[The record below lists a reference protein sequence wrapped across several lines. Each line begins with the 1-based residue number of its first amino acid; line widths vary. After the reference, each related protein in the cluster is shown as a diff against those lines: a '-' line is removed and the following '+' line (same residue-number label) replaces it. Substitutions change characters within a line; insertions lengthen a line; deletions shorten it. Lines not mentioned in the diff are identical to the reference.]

1 MNLIY
6 NLMYKFLKN
15 EKSNTILII
24 LISCLISFFKINVIS
39 YITANIIKSIQENK
53 IDTSYI
59 YYKYFI
65 IITILYL
72 ILNYFYKIIENK
84 LLSKLKHFLRFDL
97 MKLLMLSN
105 NENLS
110 NINFTKLNYPIFR
123 ISSNCMSTFSNL
135 TTLLLPNL
143 SVLLIITS
151 FFIYKNTLFGII
163 FIIGNILFIYYLYSN
178 YKNIFIKNQSYEKI
192 GYENECYIIDILN
205 NIDKII
211 FRGKIKNEIN
221 NLNNKTQNI
230 YSVGYDYYSNINS
243 KLSIVYIIIY
253 ITIFILTGYL
263 INLFSKKK
271 IDSTIF
277 ITFLTILLLYRELV
291 ITTINTFSDILE
303 YIGRIN
309 ADFKTFNNID
319 FENINED
326 IKILNEKL
334 NFNTI
339 EFKDI
344 HFKYKIGNKKI
355 FNDFNKKINID
366 NKIIGLIGLSGNGKS
381 TFAKLLIKMYKYD
394 GTILIDNIDI
404 KNIDTEYLRKNIIYV
419 NQNSKLFDETIIKN
433 IIYGCDNNTEFCN
446 KYLIEIMKFTKIK
459 KLFKN
464 IDFETTKAGLGGENL
479 SGGQRQIINLING
492 LIIPSEIVILDEPTN
507 ALDPELKSDVIEL
520 IKYFKKYKKC
530 IIIISHDKDIFSIFD
545 EKIEM

>member
-84 LLSKLKHFLRFDL
+84 LLSKLKHFLRFNL

-253 ITIFILTGYL
+253 ITIFILTVYL

-309 ADFKTFNNID
+309 TDFKTFNNID

-339 EFKDI
+339 EFNNI
-344 HFKYKIGNKKI
+344 NFKYKTGNKKLY
-355 FNDFNKKINID
+355 NNFNKKINIK

-530 IIIISHDKDIFSIFD
+530 IIVISHDKDVFSIFD

>member
-1 MNLIY
+1 MFIINLI
-6 NLMYKFLKN
+6 
-15 EKSNTILII
+15 
-24 LISCLISFFKINVIS
+24 
-39 YITANIIKSIQENK
+39 
-53 IDTSYI
+53 I
-59 YYKYFI
+59 Y
-65 IITILYL
+65 
-72 ILNYFYKIIENK
+72 
-84 LLSKLKHFLRFDL
+84 
-97 MKLLMLSN
+97 
-105 NENLS
+105 
-110 NINFTKLNYPIFR
+110 
-123 ISSNCMSTFSNL
+123 
-135 TTLLLPNL
+135 
-143 SVLLIITS
+143 V
-151 FFIYKNTLFGII
+151 
-163 FIIGNILFIYYLYSN
+163 
-178 YKNIFIKNQSYEKI
+178 
-192 GYENECYIIDILN
+192 
-205 NIDKII
+205 
-211 FRGKIKNEIN
+211 
-221 NLNNKTQNI
+221 
-230 YSVGYDYYSNINS
+230 
-243 KLSIVYIIIY
+243 
-253 ITIFILTGYL
+253 TIFILLIYL
-263 INLFSKKK
+263 INLYSNKK
-271 IDSTIF
+271 INSTIF
-277 ITFLTILLLYRELV
+277 ITFLTILLLYRDL
-291 ITTINTFSDILE
+291 ILNFVVTLTDYIE
-303 YIGRIN
+303 YIGIIQNTHDYIDNIDITLIN
-309 ADFKTFNNID
+309 NNNNIS
-319 FENINED
+319 NI
-326 IKILNEKL
+326 KL

-530 IIIISHDKDIFSIFD
+530 IIVISHDKDVFSIFD

>member
-309 ADFKTFNNID
+309 TDFKTFNNID

>member
-84 LLSKLKHFLRFDL
+84 LLSKLKHFLRFNL

-309 ADFKTFNNID
+309 TDFKTFNNID

-530 IIIISHDKDIFSIFD
+530 IIVISHDKDVFSIFD